1 LWWNVNVINKLLM
14 PLDQIDVDEY
24 EDQMTFLEHLEALR
38 WHLIRGI
45 ISIVIGAVFSFING
59 KYIFDSILLGSTKN
73 DFWTYQ
79 MLCDLSHFIYDSD
92 RICIEVMG
100 FKLQALD
107 IQEQFYQHFMIAIIG
122 GLVLAMPYLLYEI
135 YRFIKPALKSSEK
148 KYSFL
153 VIGFSSSLFFSG
165 VLFGYYILSPI
176 SVNFLA
182 NYSLSDSIERN
193 FKVSSVINFISL
205 LTLGAGIIFELPIV
219 VYFLS
224 KIGLLTA
231 ETMKKY
237 RRLAIIIIL
246 IISAVITPP
255 DVMSQI
261 ILTFPIL
268 ILYEIGI
275 VIARKVSPK
284 VPIEIP

>member
-1 LWWNVNVINKLLM
+1 M

>member
-1 LWWNVNVINKLLM
+1 VI
-14 PLDQIDVDEY
+14 
-24 EDQMTFLEHLEALR
+24 
-38 WHLIRGI
+38 
-45 ISIVIGAVFSFING
+45 S
-59 KYIFDSILLGSTKN
+59 
-73 DFWTYQ
+73 
-79 MLCDLSHFIYDSD
+79 
-92 RICIEVMG
+92 
-100 FKLQALD
+100 
-107 IQEQFYQHFMIAIIG
+107 
-122 GLVLAMPYLLYEI
+122 
-135 YRFIKPALKSSEK
+135 
-148 KYSFL
+148 
-153 VIGFSSSLFFSG
+153 FSSLLFFG
-165 VLFGYYILSPI
+165 GILFGYYILSPI

-231 ETMKKY
+231 DSMKKY
-237 RRLAIIIIL
+237 RKIAIVVIL
-246 IISAVITPP
+246 VISAIITPP

-275 VIARKVSPK
+275 MIARKVSPK
-284 VPIEIP
+284 IPIESP

>member
-1 LWWNVNVINKLLM
+1 M
-14 PLDQIDVDEY
+14 PLDQIDVDEF

-45 ISIVIGAVFSFING
+45 IAVVIGAIFSFING

-73 DFWTYQ
+73 DFWTYR
-79 MLCDLSHFIYDSD
+79 MLCDLSHYIYDSD

-122 GLVLAMPYLLYEI
+122 GLIIAMPYLLYEI
-135 YRFIKPALKSSEK
+135 YRFIKPALKNSEK
-148 KYSFL
+148 KYSML
-153 VIGFSSSLFFSG
+153 VICFSSFLFFAG

-237 RRLAIIIIL
+237 RRIAIIVIL
-246 IISAVITPP
+246 IISAIITPP

-275 VIARKVSPK
+275 FIARKVSPK
-284 VPIEIP
+284 VPIETP

>member
-1 LWWNVNVINKLLM
+1 M
-14 PLDQIDVDEY
+14 PLDQIDVDEF

-45 ISIVIGAVFSFING
+45 IAVVIGAIFSFING

-73 DFWTYQ
+73 DFWTYR
-79 MLCDLSHFIYDSD
+79 MLCDLSHYMYDSD
-92 RICIEVMG
+92 KICIEVMG

-122 GLVLAMPYLLYEI
+122 GLIIAMPYLLYEI
-135 YRFIKPALKSSEK
+135 YRFIKPALKNSEK
-148 KYSFL
+148 KYSML
-153 VIGFSSSLFFSG
+153 VICFSSFLFFAG

-205 LTLGAGIIFELPIV
+205 LTLGAGIIFELPLV

-237 RRLAIIIIL
+237 RRIAIIVIL
-246 IISAVITPP
+246 IISAIITPP

-275 VIARKVSPK
+275 LIARKVSPK
-284 VPIEIP
+284 VPIETP

>member
-1 LWWNVNVINKLLM
+1 M
-14 PLDQIDVDEY
+14 PLDQVDVDQY
-24 EDQMTFLEHLEALR
+24 DVQMTFLEHLEALR

-45 ISIVIGAVFSFING
+45 VAIVIGSIFSFVNG
-59 KYIFDSILLGSTKN
+59 KYIFDTILLGSTKS
-73 DFWTYQ
+73 DFWTYR
-79 MLCDLSHFIYDSD
+79 MLCDLSHYLYESD

-122 GLVLAMPYLLYEI
+122 GLVIAMPYLLFEI

-153 VIGFSSSLFFSG
+153 VIGFASMLFFG
-165 VLFGYYILSPI
+165 GILFGYYILSPI

-231 ETMKKY
+231 ESMKKY
-237 RRLAIIIIL
+237 RRIAIVVIL
-246 IISAVITPP
+246 VISAVITPP

-275 VIARKVSPK
+275 IIAKKVYPK
-284 VPIEIP
+284 VPIEKPQSK

>member
-1 LWWNVNVINKLLM
+1 M
-14 PLDQIDVDEY
+14 PLDQIDVDEF

-45 ISIVIGAVFSFING
+45 IAVVIGAIFSFING

-73 DFWTYQ
+73 DFWTYR
-79 MLCDLSHFIYDSD
+79 MLCDLSHYIYDSD

-122 GLVLAMPYLLYEI
+122 GLIIAMPYLLYEI
-135 YRFIKPALKSSEK
+135 YRFIKPALKNSEK
-148 KYSFL
+148 KYSML
-153 VIGFSSSLFFSG
+153 VICFSSFLFFAG

-237 RRLAIIIIL
+237 RRIAIIVIL
-246 IISAVITPP
+246 IISAIITPP

-275 VIARKVSPK
+275 FIARKVSHK
-284 VPIEIP
+284 VPIETP

>member
-1 LWWNVNVINKLLM
+1 M
-14 PLDQIDVDEY
+14 
-24 EDQMTFLEHLEALR
+24 
-38 WHLIRGI
+38 
-45 ISIVIGAVFSFING
+45 IS
-59 KYIFDSILLGSTKN
+59 
-73 DFWTYQ
+73 
-79 MLCDLSHFIYDSD
+79 
-92 RICIEVMG
+92 
-100 FKLQALD
+100 
-107 IQEQFYQHFMIAIIG
+107 
-122 GLVLAMPYLLYEI
+122 
-135 YRFIKPALKSSEK
+135 
-148 KYSFL
+148 
-153 VIGFSSSLFFSG
+153 FSSLLFFG
-165 VLFGYYILSPI
+165 GILFGYYILSPI

-231 ETMKKY
+231 DSMKKY
-237 RRLAIIIIL
+237 RKIAIVVIL
-246 IISAVITPP
+246 VISAIITPP

-275 VIARKVSPK
+275 MIARKVSPK
-284 VPIEIP
+284 IPIESP

>member
-1 LWWNVNVINKLLM
+1 
-14 PLDQIDVDEY
+14 
-24 EDQMTFLEHLEALR
+24 
-38 WHLIRGI
+38 
-45 ISIVIGAVFSFING
+45 
-59 KYIFDSILLGSTKN
+59 
-73 DFWTYQ
+73 
-79 MLCDLSHFIYDSD
+79 
-92 RICIEVMG
+92 MG

-122 GLVLAMPYLLYEI
+122 GLIIAMPYLLYEI
-135 YRFIKPALKSSEK
+135 YRFIKPALKNSEK
-148 KYSFL
+148 KYSSL
-153 VIGFSSSLFFSG
+153 VIGFSSLLFFAG

-205 LTLGAGIIFELPIV
+205 LTLGAGVIFELPIV

-231 ETMKKY
+231 ETMKRY
-237 RRLAIIIIL
+237 RRIAIIVIL
-246 IISAVITPP
+246 IISAIITPP

-275 VIARKVSPK
+275 FIARKVSPK
-284 VPIEIP
+284 VPIETP

>member
-1 LWWNVNVINKLLM
+1 M

-24 EDQMTFLEHLEALR
+24 EVQMTFLEHLEALR
-38 WHLIRGI
+38 WHLIRAI
-45 ISIVIGAVFSFING
+45 VAIVIGAIFSFVNG
-59 KYIFDSILLGSTKN
+59 KYIFDTILLGATKN
-73 DFWTYQ
+73 DFWTYR
-79 MLCDLSHFIYDSD
+79 MLCDLSHHIYDSD

-122 GLVLAMPYLLYEI
+122 GLVIAMPYILFEI
-135 YRFIKPALKSSEK
+135 YRFIKPALKRSEK

-153 VIGFSSSLFFSG
+153 VISFSSLLFFG
-165 VLFGYYILSPI
+165 GILFGYYILSPI

-193 FKVSSVINFISL
+193 FTVSSVINFISL
-205 LTLGAGIIFELPIV
+205 LTLGAGVIFELPIV

-237 RRLAIIIIL
+237 RRIAIVVIL
-246 IISAVITPP
+246 VISAIITPP

-275 VIARKVSPK
+275 MIARKVSPK
-284 VPIEIP
+284 IPIESP